1 MKIKL
6 LPIKSLKEQPE
17 SIDEYIAGFPQ
28 DVQDILQKVRSTI
41 KSAAPDAEEAIKY
54 GIPTFV
60 LNGNLVHFGGFKK
73 HVGFYPTP
81 SVIEEFRE
89 ELSVYQ
95 SAKGSIQFPLD
106 KPMPYSLIE
115 KLVEFRVMESRE
127 KAAVKQKKTTKVKL

>member
-1 MKIKL
+1 MKSPNK
-6 LPIKSLKEQPE
+6 QPE

-28 DVQDILQKVRSTI
+28 EVQDILQKVRSTI

-60 LNGNLVHFGGFKK
+60 LNGNLVHFGGFQK

-81 SVIEEFRE
+81 SGIEEFKE
-89 ELSVYQ
+89 ELSAYK

-115 KLVEFRVMESRE
+115 KLVEFRVMEVRK
-127 KAAVKQKKTTKVKL
+127 KAADKKKTRTKDKL